1 MTGHWIEECVA
12 SKWTIETTLLGF
24 VQMNTAHNGTRLGQ
38 ALYKVCNRLRI
49 VAKVRTDSVERE
61 SLLAN
66 LLQVGH
72 ITCDNAKNNDTML
85 EEFARC
91 YQAKTG
97 RRFDIKRRQIRYV
110 FFRSCSHGTQSTR
123 HACSCRCLAH
133 IINLA
138 TQAVISAHSK
148 SKFYNGNPE
157 DDHVPEDMGG
167 TERDEIGIVRA
178 ICVKVH
184 STLVLHVCIPNTN
197 ILKAHS
203 SAQRKE
209 AFKSIQYR
217 RKERP
222 QQLLLDMKVRWSST
236 FVMLTR
242 AESRRQVDTFHLFV
256 IVLIACTGSR
266 RVRL

>member
-1 MTGHWIEECVA
+1 MTGHWIEECAA

-24 VQMNTAHNGTRLGQ
+24 VQMNTAHNGTCLGQ
-38 ALYKVCNRLRI
+38 ALYKACNCLCI
-49 VAKVRTDSVERE
+49 VAKIRTDSVERE

-72 ITCDNAKNNDTML
+72 ITCDNAKNNNTML
-85 EEFARC
+85 EEFACC

-97 RRFDIKRRQIRYV
+97 WRFDIKRRQIRYV
-110 FFRSCSHGTQSTR
+110 FFRSCSHGTQSMK
-123 HACSCRCLAH
+123 HACSCRCLVH

-148 SKFYNGNPE
+148 SKFYNRNPE

-167 TERDEIGIVRA
+167 TERDKIGIVRA

-197 ILKAHS
+197 ILKARS
-203 SAQRKE
+203 LAQCKE
-209 AFKSIQYR
+209 AFKSIQYC
-217 RKERP
+217 RKECP
-222 QQLLLDMKVRWSST
+222 QQLLLDIKVWWSST

-242 AESRRQVDTFHLFV
+242 AES
-256 IVLIACTGSR
+256 
-266 RVRL
+266 